1 MWYLFRM
8 WTSKDTE
15 LVANG
20 GFRPSEKLFFFP
32 NKIQGRPLNSQQRN
46 RLSRENDP
54 TQSWR
59 AVFLEGEQL
68 TSARL
73 TFPIFS
79 LRWAKIYLG
88 ALHGR
93 GDSITATEEMVKAV
107 GTGEEK
113 WKSVSKQKLK
123 KALICKFFFFF
134 CHSSCSLDGDTRFY
148 LICEPNLAFKS
159 AIIYH
164 GN

>member
-1 MWYLFRM
+1 MINVSARSNSRTQIHAYNKCVIYSGCGHQKTQNWLLVV
-8 WTSKDTE
+8 TSGPLK
-15 LVANG
+15 NI
-20 GFRPSEKLFFFP
+20 FCSPSPP
-32 NKIQGRPLNSQQRN
+32 NKIQGLSLNSQQRN

-54 TQSWR
+54 MQSWR

-88 ALHGR
+88 VLHGR

-107 GTGEEK
+107 GTEEEK
-113 WKSVSKQKLK
+113 WKYVSKQKLK
-123 KALICKFFFFF
+123 KA
-134 CHSSCSLDGDTRFY
+134 
-148 LICEPNLAFKS
+148 
-159 AIIYH
+159 
-164 GN
+164 